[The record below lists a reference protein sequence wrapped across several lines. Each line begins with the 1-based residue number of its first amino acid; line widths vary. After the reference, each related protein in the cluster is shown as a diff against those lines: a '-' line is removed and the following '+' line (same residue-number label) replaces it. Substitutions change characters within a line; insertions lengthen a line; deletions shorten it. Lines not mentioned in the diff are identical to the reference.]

1 MRLLSLGP
9 TVLVELLRGEGRT
22 CSGSPVAPDLSWLLY
37 GPQDLIETTALPE
50 NSVIIQAAE

>member
-22 CSGSPVAPDLSWLLY
+22 YSGSPAAPDLSWLLY
-37 GPQDLIETTALPE
+37 GPLDLVETPASLE